1 MPLNMRARASRRLCR
16 AADMRNIQVSP
27 RDLEP
32 QQTGGR
38 KRAERPIG
46 VDDRKGANN
55 LAMTLCPVEF
65 IPARFL
71 RKQSRYGRSDRDARA
86 PKERFAD
93 CRGRGNQTAPLL
105 LGLSEQ
111 LVDELVIAM
120 GHELPPPFGWQKRIS
135 RNLPLN

>member
-1 MPLNMRARASRRLCR
+1 MHNVQM
-16 AADMRNIQVSP
+16 SP

-32 QQTGGR
+32 QQAGGR

-65 IPARFL
+65 IPAHFARE
-71 RKQSRYGRSDRDARA
+71 QSRHGRDDRAADA
-86 PKERFAD
+86 PKERFSD
-93 CRGRGNQTAPLL
+93 CRARGNQTAPLL
-105 LGLSEQ
+105 FGLSEQ

-120 GHELPPPFGWQKRIS
+120 GHELPPPFG
-135 RNLPLN
+135 